1 MFICDPCDSSHTS
14 TIFTRNHKR
23 EQQNNINSLNER
35 GLENLKKRECSKHPS
50 ELICGYCLECCAFVC
65 LCCVLD
71 PHVKHKEKVKT
82 LEESALKKRDEVVEI
97 GSGLKKRLK
106 VIEGRRKKIEEEMK
120 ELEEKLEKKR
130 IEMKEIELEKE
141 DLRIRKDSIV
151 RLSNT
156 PSDVSLFDDQLFSTL
171 LQTANEIVSEVGLLP
186 KNSNPKKEVICCGRE
201 NFCFVSSFCLENEPK
216 GVSVNSDGNIFVC
229 EAGFPEYG
237 LKVRDKEG
245 NVIQP
250 IQRTI
255 DSLNLNPIDVSI
267 GLNDQ
272 IVVLHTVVTYCSGH
286 TYEVVRLTKKG
297 KRIKS
302 FGLQDSQ
309 GFPFSRFRFGS
320 VKVGKAVVSTAFP
333 FCVLPA
339 CCSGTT
345 SSSILHRSS
354 MEESTVVRV
363 DEAVPRV
370 PPVHNHERSPVITPS
385 RVSNYQDSIRDSKS
399 PSRDSESMEQNEK
412 ETEKSREKMEVD
424 EEDKEGIKKLLREE
438 SEGNTCRARFT
449 ATPSV
454 QNRIHQDRNRKEHYC
469 RRFFLLQ

>member
-1 MFICDPCDSSHTS
+1 MFICDLCDSSHTS

-186 KNSNPKKEVICCGRE
+186 KNSTPKKKVICCDGESFR
-201 NFCFVSSFCLENEPK
+201 FVSSFCLENEPM
-216 GVSVNSDGNIFVC
+216 GMSVNSDGNIFVC
-229 EAGFPEYG
+229 EYG
-237 LKVRDKEG
+237 SLGVRDKEG

-255 DSLNLNPIDVSI
+255 NSLGLNPIDVSI

-272 IVVLHTVVTYCSGH
+272 IVVLDKGMSAFNRSYQVVL
-286 TYEVVRLTKKG
+286 LTKEG

-302 FGLQDSQ
+302 FG
-309 GFPFSRFRFGS
+309 PFNQPFGVVVGQEGRIIVSDTGNNRIQVFTNDGTLIHCFNGSLYGSSESRLSEPKGVAVDGDGNVVVCDWGNNRILLMDIEGKPIRRFGMSGSGHSQLDRPRS
-320 VKVGKAVVSTAFP
+320 VDVDGEGRIIVT
-333 FCVLPA
+333 
-339 CCSGTT
+339 
-345 SSSILHRSS
+345 
-354 MEESTVVRV
+354 EEG
-363 DEAVPRV
+363 
-370 PPVHNHERSPVITPS
+370 NG
-385 RVSNYQDSIRDSKS
+385 RVSVFEKDGTFLFSFGKGHMKKPCGVVVDSFGSIIVS
-399 PSRDSESMEQNEK
+399 DSEK
-412 ETEKSREKMEVD
+412 KSIEIWK
-424 EEDKEGIKKLLREE
+424 
-438 SEGNTCRARFT
+438 
-449 ATPSV
+449 
-454 QNRIHQDRNRKEHYC
+454 
-469 RRFFLLQ
+469 